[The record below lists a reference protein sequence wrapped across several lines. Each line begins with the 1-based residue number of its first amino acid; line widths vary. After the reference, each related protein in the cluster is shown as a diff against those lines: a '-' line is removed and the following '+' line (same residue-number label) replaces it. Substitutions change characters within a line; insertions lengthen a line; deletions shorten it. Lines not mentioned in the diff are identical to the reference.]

1 MERVGGD
8 SVSISRPPT
17 FDQRLIPKR
26 INGGNQR
33 PFVGREICQ
42 LILYVYIYIYTVFEN
57 SRRIEIELDRT
68 HRFL

>member
-1 MERVGGD
+1 MGGD

-42 LILYVYIYIYTVFEN
+42 LILYVCIYIYCFREFETN
-57 SRRIEIELDRT
+57 RDRT
-68 HRFL
+68 G

>member
-42 LILYVYIYIYTVFEN
+42 LILYVCIYIYILF
-57 SRRIEIELDRT
+57 SRIRDE
-68 HRFL
+68 

>member
-42 LILYVYIYIYTVFEN
+42 LILYVCICIYIYCFREFETN
-57 SRRIEIELDRT
+57 RDRT
-68 HRFL
+68 G